1 MTVSIN
7 GTTGITSPADVIA
20 TSVAVPTINVQSINA
35 GSANALSIST
45 NGTTAV
51 TIDTNQNIGFGQSP
65 NAWYSANK
73 ALQIYP
79 VTSLFGDVSTSG
91 GSYLTN
97 NLYYTGSPGYNA
109 MTNGAG
115 SYYRLYQGAHTW
127 FTTTSNTALNPV
139 TTTQLMNL
147 DNTGRL
153 SIPNQVS
160 FDAYISSS
168 PLSPGFSSSI
178 VIVYDAVK
186 HNIGSAYNGSTG
198 VFTAPVAGRYLITAT
213 ASPGNWTG
221 SMVWI
226 AMTPQVNGSYYVAVP
241 AVLGSGYNYNNNQY
255 IMLTW
260 SGIMNLSAGDTV
272 KMVITYNTFNGN
284 LAFGTFSGQLL
295 G

>member
-1 MTVSIN
+1 MTMVFD
-7 GTTGITSPADVIA
+7 GTLGLTNPGNLT
-20 TSVAVPTINVQSINA
+20 VAGGNLVTPSSMTLQ
-35 GSANALSIST
+35 T
-45 NGTTAV
+45 NGTNAAV
-51 TIDTNQNIGFGQSP
+51 IDTNQNVGFGQSP
-65 NAWYSANK
+65 NAWYSGNK
-73 ALQIYP
+73 ALQVYP
-79 VTSLFGDVSTSG
+79 VTSLFSDVSTAG

-109 MTNGAG
+109 MTTGAG

-127 FTTTSNTALNPV
+127 FTTSSNTALSPV

-147 DNTGRL
+147 DTTGRL
-153 SIPNQVS
+153 SVPNQVS
-160 FDAYISSS
+160 FDAYVSTGLGS
-168 PLSPGFSSSI
+168 GFSSS
-178 VIVYDAVK
+178 VVLVYDVVK
-186 HNIGSAYNGSTG
+186 HNIGSAYNNSTG
-198 VFTAPVAGRYLITAT
+198 IFTAPVAGRYLITAT

-241 AVLGSGYNYNNNQY
+241 AVLGSGYNYNGNQY

-260 SGIMNLSAGDTV
+260 SGIMNLSAGDSV

-284 LAFGTFSGQLL
+284 LNFGTFSGQLL